1 MTWLPGGAEILFSGQ
16 AAPGVYGIWSVD
28 TANGALRKL
37 QDSSEEARP
46 SPDGKRIAFIRQG
59 EIWMMRAKG
68 GAATRVLGVGRGEAV
83 SQIEWSPDGR
93 WLTYIR
99 RAEERGAAVLEARLA
114 GGSEARRIFDNPSLQ
129 SFCWLSSG
137 HLVLNLWESPDE
149 PTSNLWE
156 MDVDAGDM
164 RPEDRPRRL
173 TNWAG
178 FAVGAM
184 SASADGR
191 RLAVT
196 KRLDQSDVFIGELAG
211 GRGEPIPA
219 RRFTTDER
227 IDWPGAW
234 SEDSTW
240 LLIESERTG
249 HMGIFRQRVD
259 SANAEPVVVNGE
271 DNWSP
276 ELSPD
281 GKWILYVV
289 SERAEARLMR
299 VPVAGGAAEPILATR
314 GAPAFVRSSR
324 APSSPAGPHVSTL
337 GNPAFHCPAR
347 PGAPCVVSE
356 EEGNELV
363 FSSFE
368 PAPGAKRT
376 EIFRMAVEDANE
388 LFWDLSRDGTRIA
401 YSYAH
406 DYSHIR
412 VRDLR
417 KRTEREISIP
427 QWPELQS
434 IGWSADGTAIF
445 AAAFAPKGSSVVKI
459 TLNGK
464 ASLLYGSG
472 EPIEML
478 KASPDGRYLAFGQM
492 MSSVNAWLIEG
503 IPK

>member
-1 MTWLPGGAEILFSGQ
+1 MNWLPGGAEILFSGQ
-16 AAPGVYGIWSVD
+16 AAPGEYGIWSVD
-28 TANGALRKL
+28 TASGALRKL

-46 SPDGKRIAFIRQG
+46 SPDGKRIAFLRQG
-59 EIWMMRAKG
+59 EIWMMGANG
-68 GAATRVLGVGRGEAV
+68 GAAARVMSAGRGEAV
-83 SQIEWSPDGR
+83 SQVEWSPDGC
-93 WLTYIR
+93 WLTYLR

-114 GGSEARRIFDNPSLQ
+114 GGSEARKIFDSPDLQ

-137 HLVLNLWESPDE
+137 HLVLNLWEAPDE

-156 MDVDAGDM
+156 MDVDAEKM
-164 RPEDRPRRL
+164 AARDRPRRL

-178 FAVGAM
+178 FAVGSM
-184 SASADGR
+184 SASTDGR
-191 RLAVT
+191 RLVIT
-196 KRLDQSDVFIGELAG
+196 KRLDQSDVYIGKLAG
-211 GRGEPIPA
+211 SGGKAIPV

-227 IDWPGAW
+227 IDWPSAW
-234 SEDSTW
+234 SADSKW
-240 LLIESERTG
+240 LLFESERTG
-249 HMGIFRQRVD
+249 HMGIYRQRVD
-259 SANAEPVVVNGE
+259 AGTAEPVVVNGE
-271 DNWSP
+271 NNWSP
-276 ELSPD
+276 AFSPD

-289 SERAEARLMR
+289 SRPAEARLMR
-299 VPVAGGAAEPILATR
+299 VPAAGGSAELILETR
-314 GAPAFVRSSR
+314 GTPAFVRASR
-324 APSSPAGPHVSTL
+324 APSSAAGPHVSML

-356 EEGNELV
+356 GAGNELV

-368 PAPGAKRT
+368 PAPGAKRA
-376 EIFRMAVEDANE
+376 EIFRVAVENE
-388 LFWDLSRDGTRIA
+388 NDIFWDLSRDGTRIA
-401 YSYAH
+401 YSNLR

-417 KRTEREISIP
+417 ERTEREISIP

-459 TLNGK
+459 RLDGR

-472 EPIEML
+472 EPIELL

-492 MSSVNAWLIEG
+492 LSSVNAWLIEG
-503 IPK
+503 IPR

>member
-1 MTWLPGGAEILFSGQ
+1 
-16 AAPGVYGIWSVD
+16 
-28 TANGALRKL
+28 
-37 QDSSEEARP
+37 
-46 SPDGKRIAFIRQG
+46 
-59 EIWMMRAKG
+59 
-68 GAATRVLGVGRGEAV
+68 
-83 SQIEWSPDGR
+83 
-93 WLTYIR
+93 
-99 RAEERGAAVLEARLA
+99 
-114 GGSEARRIFDNPSLQ
+114 
-129 SFCWLSSG
+129 
-137 HLVLNLWESPDE
+137 
-149 PTSNLWE
+149 
-156 MDVDAGDM
+156 MDVDAEGM

-178 FAVGAM
+178 FAVGTM

-196 KRLDQSDVFIGELAG
+196 KRLDQSDIFIGELAE

-227 IDWPGAW
+227 IDWPGTW
-234 SEDSTW
+234 SADSKW

-271 DNWSP
+271 NNWSP
-276 ELSPD
+276 ALSPD

-299 VPVAGGAAEPILATR
+299 VPLAGGAAEQILATR

-337 GNPAFHCPAR
+337 GNPAFHCPAK

-356 EEGNELV
+356 AAGNEVV

-376 EIFRMAVEDANE
+376 EIFRAAVEDANDV
-388 LFWDLSRDGTRIA
+388 FWDLSRDGTRIA
-401 YSYAH
+401 YSYVH

-417 KRTEREISIP
+417 RRTEREISIP

-445 AAAFAPKGSSVVKI
+445 AAAFAPKGSSVVKV
-459 TLNGK
+459 TLDGK
-464 ASLLYGSG
+464 ARLLYGSG

-492 MSSVNAWLIEG
+492 LSSVNAWLIEG